1 MCLCDEAA
9 LHSFSC
15 ARFPIHS
22 TLIANNILVGLF
34 FFWLINIWHVQRC
47 WIIVKGKFYALNFFF
62 ELCFCCCRL
71 DLLLAVR
78 ALAWVRDP
86 AEATSIII
94 ITINSR
100 YQQQQQEEEDN
111 SLKIWWW
118 TAHSTSIIND
128 RQDAV
133 VVVGACPSVL
143 NRRRPVANSRTPSTR
158 WMPAWNLIRPY
169 QVRGFCSK
177 VNLFFFIKR
186 KTNFW
191 KIRGGCCRVGT
202 WGGRTQSFFS
212 FWLLLLWVGNY
223 SNRLL
228 KEKNETFFFDS
239 MMMMVFHHGCATSIY
254 FILNGFSSRVKYQR
268 EKESLKWTNRT
279 GKKIY

>member
-34 FFWLINIWHVQRC
+34 FFGSLTFGTS
-47 WIIVKGKFYALNFFF
+47 KGAEQSWRGNFMHWTFFF
-62 ELCFCCCRL
+62 FCFCCCRL

-100 YQQQQQEEEDN
+100 YQQQQQEEDN

-143 NRRRPVANSRTPSTR
+143 NRRRPVANSRTPFTR

-177 VNLFFFIKR
+177 VNLLFFFIKR